1 MAFSAEES
9 NHSSFGA
16 RDCTFLRGAPS
27 WAR

>member
-9 NHSSFGA
+9 NRGSFGA
-16 RDCTFLRGAPS
+16 RDCLFLRGARS

>member
-9 NHSSFGA
+9 NRSSFGA
-16 RDCTFLRGAPS
+16 RDCMFLRGTPS